1 MKLNLF
7 ICYAYDM
14 ENNEVIYWKNFESK
28 IKQLH
33 DINPNLIQ
41 VISDFD
47 WTLTYIRN
55 KETNEVVPAIISILY
70 NKWYL
75 SEEYSRKA
83 KELEN
88 YYIPIEKDENIPLET
103 RKLEMIEWWRKHE
116 DLLIKYGLSKKHIDD
131 VVNSGI
137 VQLRNGCV
145 KFFEILKIF
154 NIPITIFSA
163 SWLWTSAI
171 LPYLKKQGINYDN
184 INFVSNEFIW
194 DGDWKA
200 ISRKWP
206 IITSL
211 NKDET
216 VISKETYP
224 ELYEKVK
231 SRKNVILLW
240 NGVWDAVMAKDED
253 NDLVLRIWF
262 LDEKTYGRLEKFKE
276 LFDLVLV
283 WDWWMDE
290 IIEIIK
296 NISW

>member
-1 MKLNLF
+1 
-7 ICYAYDM
+7 M
-14 ENNEVIYWKNFESK
+14 ENNEVIYWKNFGSK

-33 DINPNLIQ
+33 DINSNLIQ

-55 KETNEVVPAIISILY
+55 KETNEFVPAIISILY

-131 VVNSGI
+131 VVNSGV

-145 KFFEILKIF
+145 KFFEILKIL

-163 SWLWTSAI
+163 SWLWTCAI
-171 LPYLKKQGINYDN
+171 RPYLERQGINYDN
-184 INFVSNEFIW
+184 INFVSNEFVW
-194 DGDWKA
+194 DENWKA
-200 ISRKWP
+200 VSKKWP

-216 VISKETYP
+216 VISKENYP

-231 SRKNVILLW
+231 NRKNVILLW
-240 NGVWDAVMAKDED
+240 NGVWDVVMAKDED

-276 LFDLVLV
+276 LFDLVLI

>member
-1 MKLNLF
+1 
-7 ICYAYDM
+7 M

-33 DINPNLIQ
+33 DINSNLIQ

-55 KETNEVVPAIISILY
+55 KETNEFVPAIISILY

-75 SEEYSRKA
+75 SEEYSGKA

-131 VVNSGI
+131 VVNSGA

-145 KFFEILKIF
+145 KFFERLKNL

-171 LPYLKKQGINYDN
+171 LPYLEKQGINYDN
-184 INFVSNEFIW
+184 INFVSNEFVR
-194 DGDWKA
+194 DENWKA
-200 ISRKWP
+200 ISKKWL